1 MSLPRLLAHAI
12 HKPNFQTVPDY
23 LNFCA
28 RYLEF
33 IGNENNYQAEIV
45 SQNERW
51 YRFYQ
56 YLEDGNYNV
65 TRPINSDLMYQSE
78 SFAVAAPLFEEVL
91 DGLRAGERPGDEYRQ
106 VVTRVIYT
114 VQQSI
119 GATLDA
125 LPAGESNKA
134 RKINGDL
141 FERFIQVLIRRLG
154 IDCTAGVIQVP
165 IKDAAGEVV
174 HKMTYQHDL
183 MIRSEM
189 KLKVIGSVKTSSK
202 DRIDKIFMDKF
213 FYSKITETALPH
225 IAIFLNDVQRKRS
238 GRENRYGVNATFL
251 SGHFKAYTIVLNA
264 LDGVYYCDIRPN
276 MVNDPFLSQHIKT
289 IDHLFYND
297 LWSLIAVEGLSLDEV
312 VIAEED
318 PDDDSD

>member
-1 MSLPRLLAHAI
+1 MSLTRLLAHAI
-12 HKPNFQTVPDY
+12 HKPNFLSVVDY
-23 LNFCA
+23 LGFCA

-33 IGNENNYQAEIV
+33 IGNEENYQAEIV

-56 YLEDGNYNV
+56 YLEDGNFNV

-78 SFAVAAPLFEEVL
+78 SFAVAAPLFIEAL
-91 DGLRAGERPGDEYRQ
+91 RGLRDGERPGDEYRQ
-106 VVTRVIYT
+106 VFTRVIYT
-114 VQQSI
+114 AQQSI

-141 FERFIQVLIRRLG
+141 FERFIQLLIRELG
-154 IDCTAGVIQVP
+154 IDCTAGVIAVP
-165 IKDAAGEVV
+165 IRDDSGEEI

-183 MIRSEM
+183 MIRSDN

-213 FYSKITETALPH
+213 FYCKITGTALPH
-225 IAIFLNDVQRKRS
+225 VAIFL
-238 GRENRYGVNATFL
+238 GGV
-251 SGHFKAYTIVLNA
+251 
-264 LDGVYYCDIRPN
+264 R
-276 MVNDPFLSQHIKT
+276 
-289 IDHLFYND
+289 
-297 LWSLIAVEGLSLDEV
+297 
-312 VIAEED
+312 
-318 PDDDSD
+318 